1 MKPDEDKLED
11 LLKRVTDENIHD
23 EVGTGDP
30 VGSEAW
36 SEIESTRRLA
46 ELGGSEPELRPIP
59 RPKPNS

>member
-23 EVGTGDP
+23 EVGTGDS

-36 SEIESTRRLA
+36 SETESATRLA

-59 RPKPNS
+59 RRKPKS